1 MPRHPRFCPA
11 GYPVHVVQRG
21 NNRQVCFAK
30 EQDLAAYA
38 NWLGEYAEKFEVHV
52 HGWVLMTNHVHL
64 LMTPQS
70 DSGVTRL
77 LQTLGRQYVRYFNY
91 AYQRS
96 GTLFEG
102 RYKSSVVQHEEY
114 FLNCL
119 RYIEL
124 NPVRAGMVK
133 DPGDYKWSSY
143 RAHAFGVRPRMW
155 TGHEQ
160 YLRMG
165 GNDKERHS
173 CYRKWVEE
181 VMSTETVSKIR
192 HCINTGLVLGTD
204 RFREQVKELR
214 G

>member
-1 MPRHPRFCPA
+1 
-11 GYPVHVVQRG
+11 VHVVQRG

>member
-1 MPRHPRFCPA
+1 M
-11 GYPVHVVQRG
+11 HVVQRG